1 MQIKNGIEY
10 HSLYEYLGYPAGLKL
25 GDEVNKVAMKNKQ
38 EYVTQKVSNPVY
50 EGEVFC
56 YTKEFLDEYF
66 YTIENKEPF
75 NKYPEPEPEEEDLP
89 F

>member
-1 MQIKNGIEY
+1 MQVEDGIEY
-10 HSLYEYLGYPAGLKL
+10 HSLYEYLGYAAGKKL
-25 GDEVNKVAMKNKQ
+25 GNKVNKAAKKKKQ
-38 EYVTQKVSNPVY
+38 KYVTQEVSNPVY

-66 YTIENKEPF
+66 EIK
-75 NKYPEPEPEEEDLP
+75 NKYEDLP